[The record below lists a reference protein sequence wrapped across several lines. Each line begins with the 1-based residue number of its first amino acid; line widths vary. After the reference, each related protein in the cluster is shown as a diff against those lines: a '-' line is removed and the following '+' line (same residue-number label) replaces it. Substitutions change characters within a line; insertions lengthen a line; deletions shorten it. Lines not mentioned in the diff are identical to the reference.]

1 MGVSVA
7 LSASVFLLERPNA
20 RDAVSVV
27 LQYRDISRLMNRL
40 SLSYIVVRKHSH
52 DENEWNN
59 YIKDTIF
66 TRVNPEKKIEIINE
80 QFKDSSTNLHN

>member
-52 DENEWNN
+52 DENEWNISAGK
-59 YIKDTIF
+59 YKPGGLKVDA
-66 TRVNPEKKIEIINE
+66 PLPK
-80 QFKDSSTNLHN
+80 